1 MKNTIEIKKL
11 AWERLEEASILFN
24 NGKNDGAF
32 YLLGYSVELM
42 LKAKI
47 CERLDIPNLFD
58 DKSVSIEGVS
68 DIRKVVKTHN
78 LKTLLILSGLKKS
91 MEDQMKGD
99 KNFSIISSLLINQWS
114 EQSRYE
120 MLGNRDSLD
129 LNKIIE
135 FLKDKNG
142 FLEWISQN

>member
-1 MKNTIEIKKL
+1 MKSTVEIKKL
-11 AWERLEEASILFN
+11 AWERLEEASILYN

-68 DIRKVVKTHN
+68 EIRKVVKTHN
-78 LKTLLILSGLKKS
+78 LKTLLILSGLRKS
-91 MEDQMKGD
+91 MEDQIKED
-99 KNFSIISSLLINQWS
+99 KNFSIISSFLIKQWS

-120 MLGNRDSLD
+120 MLGNRENFD
-129 LNKIIE
+129 LKKIID